1 MEKIKIITKKNNNYS
16 KIKNVIY
23 LIAILNKKYGVSI
36 YHSLQFFD
44 LEDSSNTDY
53 IYATK
58 LIAKPTNDIKEGFK
72 LLELYETKEDYNLLV
87 KNYRD
92 IERKINEELANDFK
106 ENNPLKVTFI
116 RKEDDEDGQILK
128 ANKSYNAKR
137 NQLLGQF
144 YRRKDI
150 EEILHYE
157 YIVQLMKSEDHK
169 YIKLKKAL
177 NRIDDY
183 IVKDFELIK
192 SFIIETLH
200 SKINDENVKPQQAV
214 LYERMIEDIK
224 PLQKAKV
231 VKI

>member
-1 MEKIKIITKKNNNYS
+1 MITKKNNNYG

-23 LIAILNKKYGVSI
+23 LIAILNRKYGISI

-44 LEDSSNTDY
+44 LEDSTNTDY

-58 LIAKPTNDIKEGFK
+58 LISKPTNDIKDGFK
-72 LLELYETKEDYNLLV
+72 LLDLYEVDEKYKSLLQ
-87 KNYRD
+87 NYRD
-92 IERKINEELANDFK
+92 IEIKINEDLAYDFK
-106 ENNPLKVTFI
+106 ENNPLKITFI
-116 RKEDDEDGQILK
+116 RKDDGYGQILK

-150 EEILHYE
+150 EEVLHYD
-157 YIVQLMKSEDHK
+157 YMKPLLLSNDVR
-169 YIKLKKAL
+169 YIKLKKSL
-177 NRIDDY
+177 NKIDDY
-183 IVKDFELIK
+183 IVNDFELIK
-192 SFIIETLH
+192 GFIIKTLH
-200 SKINDENVKPQQAV
+200 SQINDENIKPQQAV

>member
-1 MEKIKIITKKNNNYS
+1 MITKKNNNYG

-200 SKINDENVKPQQAV
+200 SQINDENIKPQQAV

>member
-1 MEKIKIITKKNNNYS
+1 MITKKNNNYG

-116 RKEDDEDGQILK
+116 RKEDDEDGQVLK

-157 YIVQLMKSEDHK
+157 YIVNLMKNEDHK

-200 SKINDENVKPQQAV
+200 SQINDENIKPQQAV

>member
-1 MEKIKIITKKNNNYS
+1 MITKKNNNYG
-16 KIKNVIY
+16 KIKNAIY
-23 LIAILNKKYGVSI
+23 FIAILNKKYGVSI

-72 LLELYETKEDYNLLV
+72 LLELCETKEDYNLLI

-157 YIVQLMKSEDHK
+157 YMVQLMKNEDTK

-192 SFIIETLH
+192 SFVIETLH
-200 SKINDENVKPQQAV
+200 SKINDENIKLQQAV

>member
-1 MEKIKIITKKNNNYS
+1 MITKKNNNYG

-44 LEDSSNTDY
+44 LEDNSNTDY

-157 YIVQLMKSEDHK
+157 YIVNLMKNEDHK

-192 SFIIETLH
+192 NFIIKTLH
-200 SKINDENVKPQQAV
+200 SQINDENIKPQQAV

>member
-1 MEKIKIITKKNNNYS
+1 MITKKNNNYG

-157 YIVQLMKSEDHK
+157 YIVNLMKNEDHK

-200 SKINDENVKPQQAV
+200 SQINDENIKPQQAV

>member
-1 MEKIKIITKKNNNYS
+1 MITKKNNNYG

-44 LEDSSNTDY
+44 LEDGSNTDY

-157 YIVQLMKSEDHK
+157 YMVNLMKNEDSK
-169 YIKLKKAL
+169 YMKLKKAL

-192 SFIIETLH
+192 NFIIKTLH
-200 SKINDENVKPQQAV
+200 SQINDENIKPQQAV

>member
-1 MEKIKIITKKNNNYS
+1 MEKIKMITKKNNNYG

-157 YIVQLMKSEDHK
+157 YIVNLMKNEDHK

-200 SKINDENVKPQQAV
+200 SQINDENIKPQQAV

>member
-1 MEKIKIITKKNNNYS
+1 MITKKNNNYG

-116 RKEDDEDGQILK
+116 RKDDDEDGQILK

-157 YIVQLMKSEDHK
+157 YMVNLMKNEDGK

-183 IVKDFELIK
+183 IVKDFEFIK

-200 SKINDENVKPQQAV
+200 SQINDENIKPQQAV

>member
-1 MEKIKIITKKNNNYS
+1 MEKIKMITKKNNNYG

-23 LIAILNKKYGVSI
+23 LIAILNRKYGISI

-44 LEDSSNTDY
+44 LEDSTNTDY

-58 LIAKPTNDIKEGFK
+58 LISKPTNDIKDGFK
-72 LLELYETKEDYNLLV
+72 LLDLYEVDEKYKSLLQ
-87 KNYRD
+87 NYRD
-92 IERKINEELANDFK
+92 IEIKINEDLAYDFK
-106 ENNPLKVTFI
+106 ENNPLKITFI
-116 RKEDDEDGQILK
+116 RKDDGDGQILK

-150 EEILHYE
+150 EEVLHYD
-157 YIVQLMKSEDHK
+157 YMKPLLLSNDVR
-169 YIKLKKAL
+169 YIKLKKSL
-177 NRIDDY
+177 NKIDDY
-183 IVKDFELIK
+183 IVNDFELIK
-192 SFIIETLH
+192 GFIIKTLH
-200 SKINDENVKPQQAV
+200 SQINDENIKPQQAV

>member
-1 MEKIKIITKKNNNYS
+1 MITKKNNNYG

-23 LIAILNKKYGVSI
+23 LIAILNKKYGISI

-44 LEDSSNTDY
+44 LEDSTNTDY

-58 LIAKPTNDIKEGFK
+58 LISKPTNDIKEGFK
-72 LLELYETKEDYNLLV
+72 LLELYEVNEDYNKIV
-87 KNYRD
+87 GTYRS
-92 IERKINEELANDFK
+92 IEKGINEELAYYFK
-106 ENNPLKVTFI
+106 ENNPLKFTFFN
-116 RKEDDEDGQILK
+116 KDDEEKREIAK
-128 ANKSYNAKR
+128 ENKTYNAKR

-150 EEILHYE
+150 EEVFHYD
-157 YIVQLMKSEDHK
+157 YMKPLFLSNDVR
-169 YIKLKKAL
+169 YTKLKKAL

-192 SFIIETLH
+192 GFIIKTLH
-200 SKINDENVKPQQAV
+200 SQIKDENIKPQQAV

>member
-1 MEKIKIITKKNNNYS
+1 MITKKNNNYG

-23 LIAILNKKYGVSI
+23 LIAILNQKYGISI

-44 LEDSSNTDY
+44 LEDESNTDY

-58 LIAKPTNDIKEGFK
+58 LIAKPTNDIKYGFK
-72 LLELYETKEDYNLLV
+72 LLELYEVSEKYKSLV
-87 KNYRD
+87 QNYRD
-92 IERKINEELANDFK
+92 IERKINEDLAYDFK
-106 ENNPLKVTFI
+106 ENNPLKITFI

-150 EEILHYE
+150 AEVLSYDYMKPLILSDD
-157 YIVQLMKSEDHK
+157 KR

-177 NRIDDY
+177 NKIDDH
-183 IVKDFELIK
+183 IVRDFDSIK
-192 SFIIETLH
+192 NFIIKTLH
-200 SKINDENVKPQQAV
+200 SQINDENIKPQQAV

>member
-1 MEKIKIITKKNNNYS
+1 MITKKNNNYG

-23 LIAILNKKYGVSI
+23 LIAILNQKHGISI

-44 LEDSSNTDY
+44 LEDSTNTDY

-72 LLELYETKEDYNLLV
+72 LLDLYQVNEKYKLLV
-87 KNYRD
+87 QNYRG
-92 IERKINEELANDFK
+92 IERKINEELAYDFK
-106 ENNPLKVTFI
+106 ENNPLKITFI

-128 ANKSYNAKR
+128 ANKTYNAKR

-150 EEILHYE
+150 EEVFHYD
-157 YIVQLMKSEDHK
+157 YMKPIFLSNDVR
-169 YIKLKKAL
+169 YTKLKKAL

-183 IVKDFELIK
+183 IVKYFELIK
-192 SFIIETLH
+192 GFIIKTLH
-200 SKINDENVKPQQAV
+200 SQIKDENIKPQQAV